1 MKYQVVSDGSM
12 DLSPE
17 LAKEKNIEV
26 VPFYVSFDS
35 ENYKKEIV
43 EMLLIYF
50 FLIKEL
56 IRSSKLSL

>member
-35 ENYKKEIV
+35 ENYK
-43 EMLLIYF
+43 
-50 FLIKEL
+50 
-56 IRSSKLSL
+56 RNSRNWCA

>member
-35 ENYKKEIV
+35 ENYKI
-43 EMLLIYF
+43 IISF
-50 FLIKEL
+50 P
-56 IRSSKLSL
+56 RSMNEYST